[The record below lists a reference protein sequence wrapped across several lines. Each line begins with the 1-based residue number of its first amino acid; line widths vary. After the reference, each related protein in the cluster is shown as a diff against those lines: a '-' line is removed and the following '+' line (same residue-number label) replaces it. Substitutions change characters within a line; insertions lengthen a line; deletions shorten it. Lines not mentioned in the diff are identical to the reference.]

1 MQNKILQQKLNRAKR
16 LADSPF
22 KDLKGVTY
30 NNPPLTVEFG
40 MLKAKRLALKGIEVA
55 QWESP
60 FIGRIIYQRGIG
72 YLFYCLLVSLL
83 VL

>member
-30 NNPPLTVEFG
+30 NNPPLTVELG
-40 MLKAKRLALKGIEVA
+40 MLKAKRLALKGIEVS
-55 QWESP
+55 Q
-60 FIGRIIYQRGIG
+60 
-72 YLFYCLLVSLL
+72 
-83 VL
+83 